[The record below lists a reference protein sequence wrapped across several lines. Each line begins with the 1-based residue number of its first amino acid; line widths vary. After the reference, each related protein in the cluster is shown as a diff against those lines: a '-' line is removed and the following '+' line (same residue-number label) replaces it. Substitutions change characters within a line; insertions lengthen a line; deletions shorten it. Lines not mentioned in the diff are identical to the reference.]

1 MRIQRVLYN
10 AAVLE
15 AKDREERL
23 RPPSAALPPHNGIA
37 PSDRNI
43 SLEHERTFQRPGEK
57 FSSEPEVP
65 DRQAQPGVTSAPS
78 LTDGSPE
85 SWTPRVIRRGNN

>member
-1 MRIQRVLYN
+1 LRIQRVLYN

-23 RPPSAALPPHNGIA
+23 RLPSAALPPHNGIA

-43 SLEHERTFQRPGEK
+43 SLEHERTFQRSGENI
-57 FSSEPEVP
+57 SAEPEVL

-85 SWTPRVIRRGNN
+85 SWTPKVVRRGNN